1 MPYWEV
7 KQSISRDPTALS
19 LSKFRTNQEIF
30 SAVSWQ
36 GLSSEPEPEL
46 RMPSTTQEVG
56 GAQRVPVLV
65 LCNKISSNKTS

>member
-7 KQSISRDPTALS
+7 KQSFSKAPTAPS

-65 LCNKISSNKTS
+65 LFNKINSSRTS